1 MKKLQRVY
9 YYTDPLNDD
18 FALNEIKKKPLPSNF
33 KFHHRN
39 WLYRFFSS
47 LIYYVIAVPILWCVA
62 KIRYSFRVVGKKKLK
77 KLKLTGYFLYGN
89 HVLDDDS
96 YLASVSFNLPRKT
109 YVVANQAVT
118 SIFGIRWF
126 VMMLGA
132 LPVPENPEEAKKF
145 LGALECHYSH
155 RDVIMIFPEAH
166 IWPYCTRIRPF
177 ADASFNYPAQ
187 LNAPVVAMCTTF
199 RQRKFFRCL
208 PPKITIHISD
218 PYYPDLTK
226 NLGERTKILRDQV
239 YEFMEDTSA
248 SLDNY
253 EYVSYYK
260 KKNESDPKKQ

>member
-1 MKKLQRVY
+1 
-9 YYTDPLNDD
+9 
-18 FALNEIKKKPLPSNF
+18 
-33 KFHHRN
+33 
-39 WLYRFFSS
+39 
-47 LIYYVIAVPILWCVA
+47 
-62 KIRYSFRVVGKKKLK
+62 
-77 KLKLTGYFLYGN
+77 
-89 HVLDDDS
+89 
-96 YLASVSFNLPRKT
+96 VSFNLPRKT

-132 LPVPENPEEAKKF
+132 LPVPENPEEVKKF
-145 LGALECHYSH
+145 LEALECHYRH

-177 ADASFNYPAQ
+177 ADGSFNYPAQ

-199 RQRKFFRCL
+199 RQRKLFRHL
-208 PPKITIHISD
+208 PPKVTIHISD

-253 EYVSYYK
+253 EFVSYYK
-260 KKNESDPKKQ
+260 KKDQSDPIK